1 VCTQNAEAVFAQVDA
16 DASGTLDESEVF
28 TVCKMLGKKVRRH
41 LLALARHRR
50 DGASRTEMGWQR
62 ASD

>member
-1 VCTQNAEAVFAQVDA
+1 MCTQNAEAVFAQVDA

-28 TVCKMLGKKVRRH
+28 TVCKMLGKKVRY

-50 DGASRTEMGWQR
+50 DGASRTKKRWQR